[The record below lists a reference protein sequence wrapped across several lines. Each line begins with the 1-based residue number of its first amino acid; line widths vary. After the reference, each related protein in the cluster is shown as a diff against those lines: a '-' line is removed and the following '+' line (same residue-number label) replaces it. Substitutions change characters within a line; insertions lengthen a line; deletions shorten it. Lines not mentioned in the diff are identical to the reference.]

1 MHIYIYIVY
10 FSYAIIINF
19 FCFFINPGR
28 DRSLL
33 SLERLENMVRYYR
46 RKDFSDWEAQL
57 FAPGLSRVGG
67 DDDRNFVR
75 FNLKMPIDGDL
86 VQVVSYYLYTYI
98 IRLTRIPLSS
108 PQLIGFAHPGLLHEL
123 GDYALHGFA
132 DCTFAVVPSYCK
144 CAVCKSMQGIIA
156 QLMEQSRMRESYMY
170 IR

>member
-86 VQVVSYYLYTYI
+86 VQVVSYYLWVDYFFVQNRQKSKI
-98 IRLTRIPLSS
+98 VKKNFFAQPQPSKAILSLS
-108 PQLIGFAHPGLLHEL
+108 
-123 GDYALHGFA
+123 
-132 DCTFAVVPSYCK
+132 
-144 CAVCKSMQGIIA
+144 
-156 QLMEQSRMRESYMY
+156 
-170 IR
+170 